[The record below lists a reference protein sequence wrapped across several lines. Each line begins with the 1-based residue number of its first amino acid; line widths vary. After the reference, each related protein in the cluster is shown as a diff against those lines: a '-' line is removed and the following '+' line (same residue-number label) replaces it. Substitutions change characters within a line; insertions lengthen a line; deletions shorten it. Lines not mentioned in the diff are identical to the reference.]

1 MNSIKF
7 LKIKAN
13 KITEQK
19 INKLK
24 NILKKKQKS
33 KIFLNDSK
41 LNNLMK
47 ISQIHPQTKLY
58 NFIIMMR

>member
-7 LKIKAN
+7 HKIKAN

>member
-7 LKIKAN
+7 LKIKVN